1 MQPSI
6 NRGDREKRSQ
16 KNEQEMETATRQT
29 IKEAIKEKAQHEHHK
44 SAISAELKIKLWTAR
59 RTESPA
65 LEKTSI
71 SAKWWRSQRAA
82 SGACRPSPGTR
93 EQYPGEGEQTAEGG
107 TQQTHLTGES
117 CPQGTSADKTH
128 RISCDNLMSAED
140 CVETCPVKK
149 KQNT

>member
-71 SAKWWRSQRAA
+71 SAK
-82 SGACRPSPGTR
+82 
-93 EQYPGEGEQTAEGG
+93 
-107 TQQTHLTGES
+107 
-117 CPQGTSADKTH
+117 
-128 RISCDNLMSAED
+128 
-140 CVETCPVKK
+140 
-149 KQNT
+149 